1 MASSSVATRDDA
13 STSGPGVSGVAARRA
28 PPIDPVV
35 ERPARVETPVA
46 EIDVEAT
53 TDSEAATGLEVA
65 MDAEVATDSDVA
77 ADATDSEVAAD
88 FELATDSEVTADRES
103 VREDPTLV
111 EGADAAA
118 DTRTSDVVAPRGSA
132 AGRATRVS
140 GASSSPTTARA

>member
-1 MASSSVATRDDA
+1 
-13 STSGPGVSGVAARRA
+13 
-28 PPIDPVV
+28 VV

-46 EIDVEAT
+46 EIDLEAT

-88 FELATDSEVTADRES
+88 FELATDSEVTANRES

-111 EGADAAA
+111 EADAAA